1 MIAKPL
7 NPSRRLAVVFWTAA
21 VLLAGLGRL
30 AAGAEQGPV
39 ELTVGS
45 DGVQRGTI
53 TLDSYSYTPSH
64 LIVQAGKPVELT
76 LTSVTIIVPHNFL
89 LKEPEA
95 GLEVSQDVGA
105 GNTEKVRFTPT
116 KPGTYTFYCDKK
128 PPIPFASTHREKG
141 MEGRLEVR

>member
-1 MIAKPL
+1 MVK
-7 NPSRRLAVVFWTAA
+7 AA
-21 VLLAGLGRL
+21 S
-30 AAGAEQGPV
+30 GAEGEAV
-39 ELTVGS
+39 ELALGA
-45 DGVQRGTI
+45 DGIQRGTI

-76 LTSVTIIVPHNFL
+76 LTSVTYIVPHNFL

-95 GLEVSQDVGA
+95 GLEVSQDVSA
-105 GNTEKVRFTPT
+105 GRTEKVRFTPT
-116 KPGTYTFYCDKK
+116 KAGTYTFYCDKK

>member
-1 MIAKPL
+1 M
-7 NPSRRLAVVFWTAA
+7 V
-21 VLLAGLGRL
+21 LAGPGRP
-30 AAGAEQGPV
+30 AIGAEQEPV
-39 ELTVGS
+39 ELAVGS
-45 DGVQRGTI
+45 DGVQRGTL
-53 TLDSYSYTPSH
+53 TLDSYSYTPSR

-95 GLEVSQDVGA
+95 GLEVSRDVGP
-105 GNTEKVRFTPT
+105 GSTEKVRFTPA